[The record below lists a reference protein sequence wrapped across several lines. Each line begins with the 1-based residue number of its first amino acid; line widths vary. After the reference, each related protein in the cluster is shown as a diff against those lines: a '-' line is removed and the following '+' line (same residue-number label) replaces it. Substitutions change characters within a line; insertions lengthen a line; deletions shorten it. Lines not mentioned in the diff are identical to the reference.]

1 MCILNALSGDS
12 KLEMGDGKLPL
23 MLEVEGVKD
32 LDVKKFNYR
41 TKNNFSFPYMFSLSN
56 PK

>member
-32 LDVKKFNYR
+32 LDVKKLNYR